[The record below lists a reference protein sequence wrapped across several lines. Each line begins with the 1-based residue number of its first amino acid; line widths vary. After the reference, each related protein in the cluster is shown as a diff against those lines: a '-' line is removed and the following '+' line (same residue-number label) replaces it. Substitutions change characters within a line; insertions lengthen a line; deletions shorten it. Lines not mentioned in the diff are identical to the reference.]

1 MSTMAGDLVK
11 MFLVSSKYMVT
22 GSQLPLWNM
31 RERERAKDP
40 ELPLMLIYYITT
52 SLKILEKLETLFSF
66 SEEHSDF
73 LRIPKR
79 VKQTWTQFMAFFLW
93 NSA

>member
-1 MSTMAGDLVK
+1 MAGDLVK
-11 MFLVSSKYMVT
+11 MFIVSSKYMLS
-22 GSQLPLWNM
+22 GSQLPMWNVG
-31 RERERAKDP
+31 ERERAKDP
-40 ELPLMLIYYITT
+40 ELPLMLLYHISI

-66 SEEHSDF
+66 SEEHLDF
-73 LRIPKR
+73 LRIPKG